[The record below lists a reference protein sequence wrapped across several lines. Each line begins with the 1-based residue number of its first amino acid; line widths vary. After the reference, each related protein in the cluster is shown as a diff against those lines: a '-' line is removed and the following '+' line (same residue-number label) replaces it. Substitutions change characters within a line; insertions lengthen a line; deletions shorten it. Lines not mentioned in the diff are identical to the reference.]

1 MSQWQ
6 RGQLKG
12 TRTYQDEDNLSMKIT
27 TATDYNMSNKT
38 GSHEAML
45 IKLTADKI
53 NNLENRIFKEFQSI
67 SRQNT
72 Y

>member
-12 TRTYQDEDNLSMKIT
+12 TRIYQDEDNLSMKIT

-38 GSHEAML
+38 GRHEAML